1 MKTDHGTIAM
11 WKISIIMVVGLMFLL
26 YTIFSYGGTSK
37 VYWESV
43 GPKWDQMLNPCKYE
57 ECVID

>member
-1 MKTDHGTIAM
+1 M